1 MTTSSTDAT
10 STTTLVTLLLD
21 ELRQSL
27 EPKLSHMLAD
37 YQLFKE
43 THEAV
48 LQIPFVKSLLEK
60 QMACKCHLTEEPIQL
75 EIIDVS
81 PKDEP
86 NLDSIVEFINSVQ
99 EEEEEEQEE
108 EEEEEQVQEE
118 EEEEQVQEEEE
129 EEQVQ
134 EEEEEEEEE
143 QTAEKKEPAESDEA
157 EEQDEPADEEEE
169 EEQKE
174 EEEEEE
180 QKEDEEEQIAEK
192 KEPAESDEA
201 EEQDEELELFEVD
214 IKGKIYVTNDETN
227 GDIYEYENDEVGEV
241 VGTFKNGVAKMMKK
255 SKSNSK
261 K

>member
-86 NLDSIVEFINSVQ
+86 NLDSIVKFINSVQ
-99 EEEEEEQEE
+99 EEEEEEEEQEE
-108 EEEEEQVQEE
+108 EEEEEEQEE
-118 EEEEQVQEEEE
+118 EEEEQVQ
-129 EEQVQ
+129 Q
-134 EEEEEEEEE
+134 EEEEEE

-157 EEQDEPADEEEE
+157 EEQNEPADEEEE
-169 EEQKE
+169 VEEQKE
-174 EEEEEE
+174 EDEEE